1 MRRITRALSLVT
13 TMALA
18 TQAATLEE
26 RVATL
31 EEQNTI
37 LTEEVLASQSAG
49 FTKVDPTQSYT
60 GLGAAASKVFYS
72 KNPLSIGGYGEMFYA
87 NPDNGDDY
95 ADVYRFITYFG
106 YRFTDNIILNV
117 EIEYEHGD
125 TSQGGKV
132 VVEFFHLDF
141 LWKDEINLRVGNL
154 LVPMGLVNLR
164 HEPTLFRT
172 VQRPEVEKY
181 LLPST
186 WQENGLMAYGTFEDV
201 GITYSAGM
209 VNALNV
215 DSDTT
220 TQAEQSWIRD
230 GRIGSAKDGSFTPA
244 FVGRVDYIG
253 TPGLMLGASLYY
265 GDGSNKKDGTGIDGL
280 TTTIFDLHAA
290 YESGSFSATALYTQT
305 NLDGAQKLG
314 TGAVEKAS
322 GYYVNTSYDISSLI
336 GIDMKIPIFAQYQ
349 DFNPVESTVDGLN
362 EEKYQTKIATI
373 GFNVFPSSQTVLK
386 FDYAMEDVGGVEQNT
401 LSVGMGFL
409 F

>member
-1 MRRITRALSLVT
+1 MKRITTALSIATL
-13 TMALA
+13 LA
-18 TQAATLEE
+18 IGTQAATLEE

-31 EEQNTI
+31 EEQNTV

-49 FTKVDPTQSYT
+49 FTKVDATQSYT

-87 NPDNGDDY
+87 NPDNGEDY

-106 YRFTDNIILNV
+106 YRFTDNVILNV

-186 WQENGLMAYGTFEDV
+186 WHENGLMTYGTFEDV

-209 VNALNV
+209 INALNI

-220 TQAEQSWIRD
+220 REAGQSWIRD
-230 GRIGSAKDGSFTPA
+230 GRIGSAKNGSFSPA
-244 FVGRVDYIG
+244 FVGRVDYTG
-253 TPGLMLGASLYY
+253 MPGLMAGVSFYY
-265 GDGSNKKDGTGIDGL
+265 GDGSNKKDATGIDGL
-280 TTTIFDLHAA
+280 TTTIFDVHAS
-290 YESGSFSATALYTQT
+290 YESGAFSATALYTQT
-305 NLDGAQKLG
+305 NLDGAEKLG
-314 TGAVEKAS
+314 VGAVEKAS
-322 GYYVNTSYDISSLI
+322 GYYVNASYDISSLV
-336 GIDMKIPIFAQYQ
+336 GVDMKIPLFAQYQ
-349 DFNPVESTVDGLN
+349 NFNPIESTVDGSN
-362 EEKYQTKIATI
+362 EEKYQTQIATI
-373 GFNVFPSSQTVLK
+373 GFNVFPSDQTVLK
-386 FDYAMEDVGGVEQNT
+386 FDYAMQDVGGVEQNT